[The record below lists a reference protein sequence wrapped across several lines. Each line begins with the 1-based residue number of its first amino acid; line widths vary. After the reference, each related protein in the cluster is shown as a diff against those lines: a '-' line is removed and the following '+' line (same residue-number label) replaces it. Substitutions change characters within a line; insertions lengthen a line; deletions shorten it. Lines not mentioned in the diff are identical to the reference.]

1 MSTRSSCHPSKGN
14 TTPTGNHKTKKAIE
28 IRTKDIV
35 NNCLINQIRYFSN
48 RREKLKKKQ
57 KQKTKTKTKERVKN
71 FDQILLTVNLIAR

>member
-48 RREKLKKKQ
+48 RREKLKKNKNKKQ
-57 KQKTKTKTKERVKN
+57 KQKQKQKN
-71 FDQILLTVNLIAR
+71 ELKILIRFC